1 MDELT
6 YSVYDATEHMVEGTP
21 DNSLGDGT
29 ILDLNDKQGGNSGK
43 AAIGSGT
50 PNAEPIVLSHETAL
64 SVWRHARESGSRASG
79 SRNRNRGNGAS
90 GRGGNLSS
98 MLIHPHEMPY
108 ARLALM
114 PERPPS
120 DERVAAVIKRYPGF
134 LSSPVDISIRDYG
147 NRVTTSLKRTH
158 GCSGLLPRRSLVKL
172 SENDLLVVT
181 PPLLLAQYSDVNH
194 DKLALIRLAYELC
207 GTYSHCPDGRVAYS
221 RAPIARAKLLGTYCD
236 RWAATQSGGQIRR
249 GMTWLR
255 DISNLVLDN
264 SASPMETVVSMLG
277 FLPHKLGGFGIPS
290 PVLNYQIKLTDKERH
305 LLKRRELYLDA
316 YWENSKVALEYDS
329 TMFHGTPKE
338 RTTDSKRRDF
348 LLSKGITVIT
358 LTKDQVFNYAL
369 FHNVMMQ
376 LARQL
381 RFRFR
386 VRMRDWDRLHAQL
399 RSFLLAN
406 LFAR

>member
-1 MDELT
+1 M
-6 YSVYDATEHMVEGTP
+6 
-21 DNSLGDGT
+21 
-29 ILDLNDKQGGNSGK
+29 
-43 AAIGSGT
+43 
-50 PNAEPIVLSHETAL
+50 
-64 SVWRHARESGSRASG
+64 
-79 SRNRNRGNGAS
+79 
-90 GRGGNLSS
+90 
-98 MLIHPHEMPY
+98 
-108 ARLALM
+108 
-114 PERPPS
+114 
-120 DERVAAVIKRYPGF
+120 
-134 LSSPVDISIRDYG
+134 
-147 NRVTTSLKRTH
+147 
-158 GCSGLLPRRSLVKL
+158 
-172 SENDLLVVT
+172 
-181 PPLLLAQYSDVNH
+181 
-194 DKLALIRLAYELC
+194 
-207 GTYSHCPDGRVAYS
+207 
-221 RAPIARAKLLGTYCD
+221 
-236 RWAATQSGGQIRR
+236 
-249 GMTWLR
+249 R